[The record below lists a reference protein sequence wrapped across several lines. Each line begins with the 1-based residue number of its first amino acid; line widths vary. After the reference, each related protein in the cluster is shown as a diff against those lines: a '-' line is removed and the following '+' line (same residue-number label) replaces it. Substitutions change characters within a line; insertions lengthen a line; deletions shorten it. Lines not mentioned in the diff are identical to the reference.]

1 MASELKVNTLTGVS
15 TAGSIAVTAEG
26 NSTTTNLQEGLV
38 KTWIAYGDTA
48 SSGNPAIYDSFNHGS
63 ITDNGTG
70 DTSYAYTNNMATAK
84 GYTVSGSF
92 AHSSDIT
99 TYVYSAQPK
108 QDDSVATS
116 SCRVVQIYASDSA
129 QGIRDYAYVCSS
141 MAGDLA

>member
-26 NSTTTNLQEGLV
+26 NSTTTNLQQGLV

-70 DTSYAYTNNMATAK
+70 KTIYTFSNAMRAGTDYSILGTANQEGCGGEHSEMAAGQYEIRVQGNDGTLSDGSQVSTA
-84 GYTVSGSF
+84 
-92 AHSSDIT
+92 I
-99 TYVYSAQPK
+99 
-108 QDDSVATS
+108 
-116 SCRVVQIYASDSA
+116 
-129 QGIRDYAYVCSS
+129 
-141 MAGDLA
+141 MGDLA